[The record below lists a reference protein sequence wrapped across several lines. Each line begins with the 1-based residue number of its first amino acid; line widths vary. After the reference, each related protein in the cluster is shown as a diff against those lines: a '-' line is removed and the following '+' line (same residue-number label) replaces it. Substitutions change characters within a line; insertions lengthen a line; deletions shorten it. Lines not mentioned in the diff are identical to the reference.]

1 MPIDA
6 SIPLQSQQV
15 NPFGAMNQATQAMSG
30 LAQLGNIQQQGQ
42 MMQAET
48 QNLNQSAQLNT
59 QLNGERTKFSQAL
72 QDPNAPFKNP
82 DGTIDYGKLQNWTAT
97 NTPLVGSEYGSQI
110 MNMAQNVNAYQTT
123 RSNMADSDM
132 QRANA
137 VLHSFM
143 GPNGAPNTDS
153 QTMITQLSNLKN
165 TLTGQGAPY
174 VDQAIK
180 LISSHADSA
189 PHLQAVLG
197 QLARDTTPSSTQA
210 AQLQGATGMVNN
222 GAQTVPYAANGEYG
236 QAPGTVTGTPGI
248 PNQIGPNERQQA
260 IQNPVT
266 GNLEPQV
273 KDANG
278 NIISGPAVPNPLGPK
293 PLAPGDAQAIPQLA
307 QERSQVNAA
316 AQQVP
321 AQRFNNAQIMSLA
334 NNATE
339 GPGSAQWNKML
350 GTIGLANHA
359 AEDAASQ
366 YQLIGHYVALQAQNN
381 ASAMGVHTDAGQA
394 LSSMATGSPEMNKT
408 ALVEATRTNDALA
421 TGVQDFNTGMEA
433 AIKGNGGDV
442 RAKRD
447 FQNQWAQNFDPNIY
461 KIKNALQAGD
471 QQTATSIWNGLS
483 ATQQQQLKTKQQNL
497 INLINNGHQ

>member
-6 SIPLQSQQV
+6 SIPLQAQQV
-15 NPFGAMNQATQAMSG
+15 NPFGAMNQATQSLSS
-30 LAQLGNIQQQGQ
+30 LAQLQNTRQMGQLLQADTQNQQQQASQGAQ
-42 MMQAET
+42 MQSERGTYTQAM
-48 QNLNQSAQLNT
+48 
-59 QLNGERTKFSQAL
+59 

-82 DGTIDYGKLQNWTAT
+82 DGTINMDKFQNWATQNIPLTAS
-97 NTPLVGSEYGSQI
+97 NYGNALVG
-110 MNMAQNVNAYQTT
+110 MADNINKYKT
-123 RSNMADSDM
+123 SLSGMADSDM
-132 QRANA
+132 QRTNA
-137 VLHSFM
+137 VLHSFI
-143 GPNGAPNTDS
+143 GPNGQPIADP
-153 QTMITQLSNLKN
+153 QTMIGQLSNLKS

-174 VDQAIK
+174 ADQAIK
-180 LISSHADSA
+180 LIQAHSDS
-189 PHLQAVLG
+189 PQHLQAVLG
-197 QLARDTTPSSTQA
+197 QLSRDTTSPSVQTQ
-210 AQLQGATGMVNN
+210 QLQGSTGTVNN
-222 GAQTVPYAANGEYG
+222 GTATVPVVANPEYG
-236 QAPGTVTGTPGI
+236 QQPGTPTGGAGVAEQVPPT
-248 PNQIGPNERQQA
+248 QRQQVTPDA
-260 IQNPVT
+260 FGNPSIST
-266 GNLEPQV
+266 R
-273 KDANG
+273 DANG
-278 NIISGPAVPNPLGPK
+278 NIIGGPGVANPLGPK
-293 PLAPGDAQAIPQLA
+293 PLAPGDTQAIPQLA
-307 QERSQVNAA
+307 QERAQVNAA

-350 GTIGLANHA
+350 GTIGLANNA

-497 INLINNGHQ
+497 INLINNGHE